1 MRLKAPVST
10 EVCHRLYLM
19 HVNRYRAIWGALLGK
34 ADAAVGSLEALLRSW
49 SGSPKP

>member
-19 HVNRYRAIWGALLGK
+19 HVNRYRVMWGALLGK
-34 ADAAVGSLEALLRSW
+34 ADAAVGNLEAMLRSR
-49 SGSPKP
+49 SGTPKL